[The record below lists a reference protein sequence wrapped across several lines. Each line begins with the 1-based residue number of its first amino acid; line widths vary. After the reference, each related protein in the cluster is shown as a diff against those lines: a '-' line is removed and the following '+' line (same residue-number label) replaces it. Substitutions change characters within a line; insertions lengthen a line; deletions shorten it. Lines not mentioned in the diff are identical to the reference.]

1 MNSGDANDQSQQLSE
16 KAASLAAP
24 LVFRQ
29 MLPQDIEQVLLVES
43 RSYAFPWSQGNFLDC
58 MSAGHQC
65 WVALSDDV
73 IIGHGI
79 VTVAVGEAHLLNVC
93 VLREL
98 QGRGYGREF
107 LNHLLG
113 VAFSAGAR
121 RMFLEVRPSNYSAVA
136 LYQSLGFAEIG
147 VRKDYY
153 PSQVGHEDALVFAL
167 DLGQHFVGRTL

>member
-1 MNSGDANDQSQQLSE
+1 MNSGDVNDQSQQLRE
-16 KAASLAAP
+16 EAAP
-24 LVFRQ
+24 LKAALEFRQ
-29 MLPQDIEQVLLVES
+29 MLPQDLEQVLRVES

-58 MSAGHQC
+58 MAAGHHC
-65 WVALSDDV
+65 WVALSEGA

-79 VTVAVGEAHLLNVC
+79 VTVAVGEAHLLNIC

-98 QGRGYGREF
+98 QGRGHGREF
-107 LNHLLG
+107 LDHLLG

-136 LYQSLGFAEIG
+136 LYQSFGFVEIG
-147 VRKDYY
+147 VRRDYY
-153 PSQVGHEDALVFAL
+153 PSQLGHEDALVFAL